1 MYILNKINFFYTPL
15 KFILLSKK
23 YSLFFFIL
31 SIISGILQSLAIF
44 SFYPFFVKLNLIEI
58 DKFGDTFMSIYQ
70 KYYLD
75 LFNFDNSYIV
85 IFTFFVFFLTI
96 SSLINLFVSMSS
108 IKIASS
114 LTRNLRMN
122 YINNTLGA
130 EWKFFTTKKSGEI
143 VNTIMNEAGRTVA
156 GFVDSINFMSSIVQV
171 IVFSIFVI
179 NISIIGTVY
188 TVLVG
193 LLYIAVFRYW
203 GVRARIFGK
212 QAQNLQKNITT
223 SILEGFKNIKT
234 IKIYGFSDILRKNLK
249 QLVFSTKKNE
259 VELHSTS
266 AYPASLKEP
275 FFALFI
281 SIGLIFALT
290 KNLLMLSSIL
300 TLLALFQ
307 RVMAKLSISLQFFIA
322 LKKMEPFFEAYYQ
335 GNSEVKKFKISEVK
349 ESKVIFDYN
358 IQFSNVSFSYD
369 NKIILK
375 NINLEI
381 NKGSFICL
389 LGGSGT
395 GKTTTLDLIL
405 KLIKPTSGDIFID
418 NKNLNSFNNKSWRN
432 LIGYV
437 TQDQFFFNESIYF
450 NLTYGTKVE
459 KNELINILKL
469 TLCDEF
475 LNLDYNLN
483 EFQMGESG
491 TMFSGGQKQR
501 LSIARA
507 LLRKPQILILDE
519 ATSALDTI
527 NQNKIFYNLKNN
539 LSNKPT
545 IICVTHDESIKKYSD
560 FSYCLKDNKIYN
572 DHFKNTTK
580 KNLKT

>member
-1 MYILNKINFFYTPL
+1 MYILNKINFLYTPL

-23 YSLFFFIL
+23 YSLFYFIL

-44 SFYPFFVKLNLIEI
+44 SFYPFFIKLNLIEI

-75 LFNFDNSYIV
+75 LFNFDNSYIA
-85 IFTFFVFFLTI
+85 IFTFLVFSLTI

-108 IKIASS
+108 INIASS

-122 YINNTLGA
+122 YINNTLGS
-130 EWKFFTTKKSGEI
+130 EWKFFITKKPGEI
-143 VNTIMNEAGRTVA
+143 VNTIMNEAGRTVE

-179 NISIIGTVY
+179 NISIIGTAY

-193 LLYIAVFRYW
+193 LIYIAVFRYW

-212 QAQNLQKNITT
+212 QAQNLEKNITT

-259 VELHSTS
+259 VELHSAS

-290 KNLLMLSSIL
+290 KNLILFSSIL
-300 TLLALFQ
+300 TLLVLFQ
-307 RVMAKLSISLQFFIA
+307 RVMSKLSISLQFFIS

-335 GNSEVKKFKISEVK
+335 GDSEVKKYEISEVK

-437 TQDQFFFNESIYF
+437 TQDQFFFNESVYF

-483 EFQMGESG
+483 EYQMGESG

-507 LLRKPQILILDE
+507 LLRKPQLLILDE

-527 NQNKIFYNLKNN
+527 KQNKIFYNLKNN
-539 LSNKPT
+539 LSYKPT

-580 KNLKT
+580 KN

>member
-1 MYILNKINFFYTPL
+1 MYILNKINFLYTPL

-23 YSLFFFIL
+23 YSLFYFIL

-58 DKFGDTFMSIYQ
+58 DKFGNTFMNIYQ
-70 KYYLD
+70 KYYLNF
-75 LFNFDNSYIV
+75 FNFENSYTA

-108 IKIASS
+108 INIASS

-143 VNTIMNEAGRTVA
+143 VNTIMNEAGKTVA

-203 GVRARIFGK
+203 VIRARIFGK

-259 VELHSTS
+259 VQLHSTS
-266 AYPASLKEP
+266 AYPTSLKEP

-290 KNLLMLSSIL
+290 KNLLLLSSVL

-307 RVMAKLSISLQFFIA
+307 RVMAKLSISLQFFLS
-322 LKKMEPFFEAYYQ
+322 LKKMEPFFDAYHQ
-335 GNSEVKKFKISEVK
+335 SISEVKKFEISEVK
-349 ESKVIFDYN
+349 ENKVIFDYN

-369 NKIILK
+369 NKIILQ

-405 KLIKPTSGDIFID
+405 KLIKPKSGDIFID

-432 LIGYV
+432 IIGYV
-437 TQDQFFFNESIYF
+437 TQDQYFFNESIYF

-483 EFQMGESG
+483 ELQMGESG

-519 ATSALDTI
+519 ATSALDTK

-539 LSNKPT
+539 LSYKPT

-560 FSYCLKDNKIYN
+560 FSYCLKDNKLYN
-572 DHFKNTTK
+572 DY
-580 KNLKT
+580 